1 MNSMDIS
8 RETDQDTTE
17 NVIAIVLSFM
27 ENAVNDAGTY
37 VEHSGRKIV
46 SKKDIN
52 MALKAETFEYIHRED
67 IEGSLLYYKE
77 AIRNDF
83 NDFNDDDDNDDDD
96 DNSPTSINSINNIN
110 NKDDSIETFLQS
122 KVVNDS
128 EMDEY
133 TLSMC
138 KCNVC
143 KRLNKAV
150 AIWPDWKP
158 ETDMEH
164 VLKRVIDTKL

>member
-1 MNSMDIS
+1 MDSMDIS

-27 ENAVNDAGTY
+27 ENAVNDAATY

-46 SKKDIN
+46 SKRDIN

-83 NDFNDDDDNDDDD
+83 NDDDDDL
-96 DNSPTSINSINNIN
+96 PTSIN

-133 TLSMC
+133 ALSMC

-143 KRLNKAV
+143 KRLNNAV
-150 AIWPDWKP
+150 VIWPDWKP

>member
-83 NDFNDDDDNDDDD
+83 NDDDDDL
-96 DNSPTSINSINNIN
+96 PTSIN

>member
-27 ENAVNDAGTY
+27 ENAINDAGTY

-52 MALKAETFEYIHRED
+52 MALKAETFEYIHRAD

-83 NDFNDDDDNDDDD
+83 NAFNDDDD
-96 DNSPTSINSINNIN
+96 DNSPTSINDIN

-122 KVVNDS
+122 KVVKDS

-138 KCNVC
+138 KCSVC
-143 KRLNKAV
+143 KRLNNAV
-150 AIWPDWKP
+150 IIWPDWKP
-158 ETDMEH
+158 ETDMER

>member
-1 MNSMDIS
+1 MMNVGNNSHV
-8 RETDQDTTE
+8 EQDDAE

-37 VEHSGRKIV
+37 VEHSGRTTV
-46 SKKDIN
+46 SKKDIH
-52 MALKAETFEYIHRED
+52 MALQAETFEYIHRED

-83 NDFNDDDDNDDDD
+83 NDDDDDL
-96 DNSPTSINSINNIN
+96 PTSIN

-133 TLSMC
+133 ALSMC

-143 KRLNKAV
+143 KRLNNAV
-150 AIWPDWKP
+150 VIWPDWKP